1 MKPRTLAIVAAVLG
15 LLVAGTFVRGPLA
28 PVQLPAE
35 TIVGGL
41 PLGFRI
47 TNTILAAWLSMAVL
61 LILMYKATHFRF
73 ERMSLVPSGVQNVVE
88 GIVEPLLNLVEGVAG
103 AHWGRRFFPL
113 VMTIFLFIMTSA
125 WLALVPGFG
134 TIGLVEEAH
143 AGSGHHFSAV
153 DLGPVRLAFY
163 LEPVALGGAKEKPKE
178 EPAIAQPEHQEHPA
192 TKASGS
198 VEGEL
203 VPLLRSANT
212 DLNTPLAL
220 ALVAVFFIELWG
232 LRAHGFSYLKRF
244 VNVGSLLRGKP
255 MGLIELYIGLVETI
269 AEVARLISF
278 TFRLF
283 GNMLAGE
290 ILLAVITFLVPFGLG
305 VAFYGL
311 ELLVGFVQALV
322 FGMLTLVFAS
332 MAVAGHGE
340 EPAEAGHHH

>member
-1 MKPRTLAIVAAVLG
+1 MKPRTLIIVAAVLG
-15 LLVAGTFVRGPLA
+15 LLVAGTFVRGPLP

-41 PLGFRI
+41 PFGFRI
-47 TNTILAAWLSMAVL
+47 TNTILAAWLTMAVL

-134 TIGLVEEAH
+134 TIGLVEKPH

-153 DLGPVRLAFY
+153 DLGPLRLAFY
-163 LEPVALGGAKEKPKE
+163 LDPVALGGAKEKSKE
-178 EPAIAQPEHQEHPA
+178 EPAAVKEEHPEPKTA
-192 TKASGS
+192 GS

-203 VPLLRSANT
+203 VPFLRSANT

-232 LRAHGFSYLKRF
+232 LRAHGFSYVKRF

-255 MGLIELYIGLVETI
+255 MGLIDLYIGLVETI

-340 EPAEAGHHH
+340 EPAEAGHHKPM